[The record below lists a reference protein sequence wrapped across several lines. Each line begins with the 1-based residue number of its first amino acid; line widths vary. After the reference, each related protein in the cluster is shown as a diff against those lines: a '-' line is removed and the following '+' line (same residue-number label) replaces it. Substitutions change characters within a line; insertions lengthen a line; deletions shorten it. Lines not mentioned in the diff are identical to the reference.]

1 MDYERSTS
9 ALAKNAKKTTLIWG
23 NDGWCYIP
31 ELKMR
36 QRFTEKKYY
45 REDWDG
51 VVAMP
56 EYIEIIERSITTK
69 EPLVWQEESEIFSA
83 IRTKKS
89 SNMKKILPLRRAA
102 PQQR

>member
-9 ALAKNAKKTTLIWG
+9 TLAKNAKKTTLIWG

-31 ELKMR
+31 ELKIR

-51 VVAMP
+51 VIAMP
-56 EYIEIIERSITTK
+56 EYIEITERSSQTK
-69 EPLVWQEESEIFSA
+69 EPLAWQEGSELFSTTKA
-83 IRTKKS
+83 KKVSSTKK
-89 SNMKKILPLRRAA
+89 KIPPLQ
-102 PQQR
+102 P

>member
-9 ALAKNAKKTTLIWG
+9 TLAKNAKKTTLIWG

-31 ELKMR
+31 ELKIR

-51 VVAMP
+51 VIAMP
-56 EYIEIIERSITTK
+56 EHIETIERSSQTK
-69 EPLVWQEESEIFSA
+69 ESSWQEGSELFSTMKA
-83 IRTKKS
+83 KKAS
-89 SNMKKILPLRRAA
+89 STRKKTL
-102 PQQR
+102 PQQP

>member
-9 ALAKNAKKTTLIWG
+9 TLAKNAKKTTLIWG

-51 VVAMP
+51 VIAMP
-56 EYIEIIERSITTK
+56 EHIEVIERSVVTK
-69 EPLVWQEESEIFSA
+69 EPLMWQEGLEIFS
-83 IRTKKS
+83 TMKPKKTA
-89 SNMKKILPLRRAA
+89 NTRKTLRPRQPP
-102 PQQR
+102 PQQY